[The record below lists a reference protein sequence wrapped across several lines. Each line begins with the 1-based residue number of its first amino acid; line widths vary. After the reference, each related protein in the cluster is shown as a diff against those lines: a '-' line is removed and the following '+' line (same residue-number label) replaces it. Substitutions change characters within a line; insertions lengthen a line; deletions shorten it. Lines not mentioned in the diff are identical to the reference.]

1 MKSKLVLIISIV
13 ALFITNAKVCSQDKI
28 NITGIVSS
36 FKQIPLNMVKI
47 DAVKS
52 GEVTYSDSLG
62 RFSVGC
68 LEKDELVFTA
78 SGFERKKVKVG
89 KDHAIVADLMF
100 KDNAANFNDAVSNGH
115 INGDVLRK
123 AIDAYQQ
130 RNMKDYSKYSSI
142 YELIGAEI
150 YDVTVR
156 GTVVTNK
163 KVRSMDSNPQVI
175 YVVNDK
181 ITADISYVSPTYV
194 KSIEFV
200 DDVSAALYG
209 QKGANGVIKI
219 TLK

>member
-13 ALFITNAKVCSQDKI
+13 SLLFMSAEVFSQDKVT
-28 NITGIVSS
+28 ITGIVSS

-62 RFSVGC
+62 RFSLGC

-78 SGFERKKVKVG
+78 SGFDRKKVKVG
-89 KDHAIVADLMF
+89 KNRTIVADLLF
-100 KDNAANFNDAVSNGH
+100 KDNTANFNDAVNNGH
-115 INGDVLRK
+115 ISGDILRK
-123 AIDAYQQ
+123 AIDEYQQ

-142 YELIGAEI
+142 YELISAEI

-156 GTVVTNK
+156 GTAVINK
-163 KVRSMDSNPQVI
+163 KIRSMDVNPQVI
-175 YVVNDK
+175 FVVNDK
-181 ITADISYVSPTYV
+181 ITSDISYVSPIYV
-194 KSIEFV
+194 KSIEFI
-200 DDVSAALYG
+200 DDVSATLYG